1 MHQLPPLR
9 IDPQVLE
16 TVRESKVLGVV
27 IQENL
32 KWHELICMHMIVSK
46 ATHLHISRV
55 IYRGGVSQVQWT
67 LLLSASL
74 SYVPSKTTLLLRG
87 LI

>member
-1 MHQLPPLR
+1 MHQLSPLR
-9 IDPQVLE
+9 IDRQVLE

-32 KWHELICMHMIVSK
+32 KWHEFICMHMIVSK
-46 ATHLHISRV
+46 TTHLHISRV
-55 IYRGGVSQVQWT
+55 IYRGGVSQAQWT

-74 SYVPSKTTLLLRG
+74 SYVP
-87 LI
+87 